1 MASDDSANKPRT
13 KTTSGRQ
20 RRANQQNAA
29 KSTGPRTEA
38 GKRRSSQN
46 ATRHGANAQ
55 SLFAIPTGV
64 LAEDEVELKEHVDAI
79 VRALDPRDALEEEEA
94 SQVALATIRLHRI
107 DRFEALTIAD
117 DGAWQ
122 RFASNDT
129 DVSGQHTSAA
139 ANTAPLTKYFPET
152 LIRECLNFLDHLLHP
167 GPERERDWLRM
178 CEFVYSVQGEP
189 IPDRLG
195 DARGAITSDHRA
207 EFFSLVRRHWD
218 TEENAA
224 RWASNLIESVQGK
237 LTTARLV
244 GQSRASRAAL
254 AGGMEHASRQRAR
267 AERSLPLH
275 LSIYEQLRARPLTDR
290 GSEGLPPGISG

>member
-1 MASDDSANKPRT
+1 MASDNSANDPRT

-46 ATRHGANAQ
+46 ATRHGVNAQ

-64 LAEDEVELKEHVDAI
+64 LAEDEAELKEHVDAI
-79 VRALDPRDALEEEEA
+79 VRALDPRNALEEEEA
-94 SQVALATIRLHRI
+94 RQVALASVRLRRI

-122 RFASNDT
+122 RFASNDV
-129 DVSGQHTSAA
+129 DVSGQHRSAA
-139 ANTAPLTKYFPET
+139 ANTAQLTKYFPEH
-152 LIRECLNFLDHLLHP
+152 LIRQCLDFLDHLLHP
-167 GPERERDWLRM
+167 GPEVEREWSRM
-178 CEFVYSVQGEP
+178 CEFVYSVHGEP

-195 DARGAITSDHRA
+195 DARAEMTSDHRA

-224 RWASNLIESVQGK
+224 WWASNVIASVTGK
-237 LTTARLV
+237 LTAARLV
-244 GQSRASRAAL
+244 GQPQASRAAL
-254 AGGMEHASRQRAR
+254 AGGMEHASKLRAR
-267 AERSLPLH
+267 AERSLALH
-275 LSIYEQLRARPLTDR
+275 LSIYEQLRASPLTDR
-290 GSEGLPPGISG
+290 GSEGLPGISG